1 MYGKIEGTLH
11 LLKGIASNI
20 PMKDEE
26 FRKRRKAIEKIRCR
40 KDVIF
45 LKYKT
50 YYNNLVDSPIIQ
62 E

>member
-11 LLKGIASNI
+11 LLKGITSTI

-26 FRKRRKAIEKIRCR
+26 FRKRRKAIEKIRAK

-45 LKYKT
+45 LKYKA
-50 YYNNLVDSPIIQ
+50 YYNNLVDIPVIH